1 MVQYFT
7 RLGILNK
14 IYIIELMRVF
24 EWLDVVILADIEDLI
39 DVWNL
44 KPSIECILSKI
55 QRFLKIKQL

>member
-44 KPSIECILSKI
+44 KPSIECILSKM
-55 QRFLKIKQL
+55 